1 MLHPDTRPDAH
12 HPHAAREPRPLGVPA
27 AELET
32 GLLLRELQQL
42 HRTRHETF
50 LYGSEEALSRH
61 TLRCGQLEAEY
72 VRRFPYRHVAPGR
85 TRSGA
90 RAREAAERIA
100 DHPA

>member
-12 HPHAAREPRPLGVPA
+12 HPHAQQEPRPLGVPA

-32 GLLLRELQQL
+32 GVLLRELQQL

-61 TLRCGQLEAEY
+61 TLRSGQLEAEY

>member
-1 MLHPDTRPDAH
+1 MLHPDTRPDAD
-12 HPHAAREPRPLGVPA
+12 AALRESRPLGVPPG
-27 AELET
+27 ELET
-32 GLLLRELQQL
+32 GLLLRELQHL

-50 LYGSEEALSRH
+50 LYGSEEALNRH
-61 TLRCGQLEAEY
+61 TLRSGQLEAEY

-90 RAREAAERIA
+90 RARETAERIA